1 MKGIYVEGIGKKFG
15 QTYALR
21 SVSFEVP
28 CQGITVLLGPN
39 GSGKTTLM
47 RILMGY
53 INPDCGI
60 AKVGGYDII
69 NQKTQVRRICGY
81 LPENNPLYMDMYV
94 REYLNFIGKIKK
106 TPQLKRRIEEVLNMT
121 GLETHANKKIKE
133 LSKGYRQRVGLAS
146 AIINDPPFLILDEPT
161 SGLDPIQVLEIR
173 ALIKNMGKDKT
184 ILLSTHILPE
194 AEKLSDYVIIIH
206 RGQILAQKTISE
218 ILNMTKPKKIMVVE
232 WEKPPD
238 RMPHSKSFNIY
249 QISPV
254 LWEVEYE
261 EEDPHNYLLKFS
273 EELKISIVST
283 RYRETSL
290 ESFFRE
296 IVMSENIE
304 N

>member
-1 MKGIYVEGIGKKFG
+1 MKGIYVEVIEKKFG
-15 QTYALR
+15 KTYALR
-21 SVSFEVP
+21 NVSFDVP

-60 AKVGGYDII
+60 AKVGDYDVIT
-69 NQKTQVRRICGY
+69 QKTQVRKICGY

-94 REYLNFIGKIKK
+94 REYLHFVGKIKK
-106 TPQLKRRIEEVLNMT
+106 TPQLKSRIEEVLNMT

-161 SGLDPIQVLEIR
+161 SGLDPIQVIEIR

-194 AEKLSDYVIIIH
+194 AEKLSDFVIIIH
-206 RGQILAQKTISE
+206 KGQILAKKTIDE
-218 ILNMTKPKKIMVVE
+218 ILKMTQPKKIMVVE
-232 WEKPPD
+232 WEKAPHKI
-238 RMPHSKSFNIY
+238 PHSPNFNIY

-254 LWEVEYE
+254 LWEIEYE
-261 EEDPHNYLLKFS
+261 DEDPYHYLLKFS
-273 EELKISIVST
+273 EELKIPIVST

-304 N
+304 H